1 MKQNHW
7 IRSVSAA
14 WELEKLCL
22 LTIDQKWEGEHRVEG
37 LEDEKNFR
45 DTAKEKGAGLASVQA
60 VTIPLL
66 MGTRELC

>member
-22 LTIDQKWEGEHRVEG
+22 LTIDQKWEG